1 MADDHED
8 SGRAQEAEALAELT
22 LCENLAQTSGWAA
35 RWSATETEADGALL
49 WAPDALHPLFLCIAG
64 VGEGS
69 EKALRRS
76 VPSDRGFVAELLEE
90 GEPKTLSSVD
100 LLAASDPFLKA
111 IPRGVET
118 ALVVPLQAEGIVVG
132 ILAIFFR
139 TAHDTDEA
147 LAMLET
153 FSDSAAP
160 ALGRAL
166 RAERKTVGMLRAI
179 ERLTNLFDLS
189 KAFGST
195 IDLSELSRV
204 IVVKAA
210 DFLHAEAASLWLLDG
225 EDVVLEATA
234 VNESYTVDPSPES
247 VGSSVA
253 ADVLVG
259 EEVMATVVN
268 ASSALIHYDRCA
280 IAVLQRGK
288 LRLGAVSGMAE
299 IDRGDESIKRTEA
312 LLEWVFFGGA
322 DVAVTQ
328 QHDGAILSDR
338 PETEEK
344 FRTFFADSGMRAFF
358 GVLLKDEEG
367 KLGVLGFESEE
378 PILFDQETR
387 DLMQILVNQAT
398 VAVRNAQLYQQVPLA
413 GFWKPLLDKRRKLGE
428 VPARRA
434 LKWAP

>member
-210 DFLHAEAASLWLLDG
+210 DEELVLDLARQAVRALHNARLYEAEKKVEELDALLAVSR
-225 EDVVLEATA
+225 EITATL
-234 VNESYTVDPSPES
+234 DL
-247 VGSSVA
+247 
-253 ADVLVG
+253 DK
-259 EEVMATVVN
+259 VMATVVN

-312 LLEWVFFGGA
+312 LLEWVFFCGV

-398 VAVRNAQLYQQVPLA
+398 VAVRNAQLYQQGPLA